1 VPGVVGIIAADLK
14 RERRVV
20 NIRHEEPS
28 SVATTSRSI
37 CGTGFGLSL
46 IALAAAL
53 ISAASGY
60 ASLIGP
66 AVVVLFAAL
75 AVAFMGHAAL
85 RGVAFTVWVLA
96 FVAASMFY
104 PAAFGKWFG
113 VDLKVLIV
121 PLIQIIMFGMGTT
134 LSVRDFTRVLA
145 MPWPVFIG
153 MVLQFSVMPLVGL
166 SIATVFGFEPE
177 IAAGVILIGSVPGG
191 VASNLMTYLARGDVA
206 LSVTMTACSTL
217 LSPVMTPLM
226 MKLLAGRLVPIDFW
240 EMMLSILDM
249 VIVPTVAGLIANRI
263 LYSRAAWLQRLGPV
277 ALIAVAGSLA
287 AAAVSMANERLLSS
301 VLSDSATGW
310 VLALRGGLLIGLLLI
325 AAVAAAKLV
334 VSILLRGPENWMDKA
349 LPVVSMAGICVIIA
363 IITSRS
369 REQLLTVGLAL
380 IAASILHNTTGYV
393 LGYWSAKLLGMSET
407 ACRTVAIEVG
417 LQNGGMASGLAINV
431 LKSPSA
437 ALAPAI
443 FGPWMNVSGSVLA
456 TWWHR
461 RPVRDAAG

>member
-1 VPGVVGIIAADLK
+1 MAA
-14 RERRVV
+14 
-20 NIRHEEPS
+20 
-28 SVATTSRSI
+28 TSRSI
-37 CGTGFGLSL
+37 CWTGFSVSL
-46 IALAAAL
+46 IAVVAALVSAAA
-53 ISAASGY
+53 GHP
-60 ASLIGP
+60 SLIGP
-66 AVVVLFAAL
+66 AVVLLFAAL

-85 RGVAFTVWVLA
+85 RGVAFTVWVVA

-145 MPWPVFIG
+145 MPWPVFAG
-153 MVLQFSVMPLVGL
+153 MVLQFSVMPVVGM
-166 SIATVFGFEPE
+166 SIAAAFGFEPE

-217 LSPVMTPLM
+217 LSPVMTPLI

-240 EMMLSILDM
+240 EMMLSILNM

-263 LYSRAAWLQRLGPV
+263 LYSRAAWLQRVGPV
-277 ALIAVAGSLA
+277 ALIAVASSLA
-287 AAAVSMANERLLSS
+287 AAGVSLVNER
-301 VLSDSATGW
+301 VLSGGLPEPVVDW
-310 VLALRGGLLIGLLLI
+310 VLALRGGALIGLLLL
-325 AAVAAAKLV
+325 AAVAAAKLA
-334 VSILLRGPENWMDKA
+334 VSIVLRGPDDWMDKA

-380 IAASILHNTTGYV
+380 IAAAVIHNTTGYLV
-393 LGYWSAKLLGMSET
+393 GYWSAKLLGMSET
-407 ACRTVAIEVG
+407 MCRTVALEVG

-431 LKSPSA
+431 LQSPAA

-456 TWWHR
+456 SWWHR
-461 RPVRDAAG
+461 RPVRDAAAEQPTCALPGR

>member
-1 VPGVVGIIAADLK
+1 M
-14 RERRVV
+14 
-20 NIRHEEPS
+20 
-28 SVATTSRSI
+28 ATTHRSI
-37 CGTGFGLSL
+37 CWTFFALSL
-46 IALAAAL
+46 ISLATAL
-53 ISAASGY
+53 ILGTAGY
-60 ASLIGP
+60 WSLIGP
-66 AVVVLFAAL
+66 ATVILFAAL

-96 FVAASMFY
+96 FVSASMFY
-104 PAAFGKWFG
+104 PSAFGKWYG
-113 VDLKVLIV
+113 VDLKILIV

-145 MPWPVFIG
+145 MPWPVFVG
-153 MVLQFSVMPLVGL
+153 MVLQFSVMPMVGL
-166 SIATVFGFEPE
+166 SIASLFGFEPE
-177 IAAGVILIGSVPGG
+177 IAAGVILVGSVPGG
-191 VASNLMTYLARGDVA
+191 VASNLMAYLSRGDVA

-226 MKLLAGRLVPIDFW
+226 MKVLAGRLVPIDFW

-249 VIVPTVAGLIANRI
+249 VIVPTLAGLVANKI

-277 ALIAVAGSLA
+277 AWIAVASSLA
-287 AAAVSMANERLLSS
+287 AAAVSALNERVVSA
-301 VLSDSATGW
+301 VLSESATSW
-310 VLALRGGLLIGLLLI
+310 VLALRGGALIGLLLL

-334 VSILLRGPENWMDKA
+334 VSILLRRSENWMDRA
-349 LPVVSMAGICVIIA
+349 LPVVSMAGICFIIA

-380 IAASILHNTTGYV
+380 IAAAVLQNTTGYV
-393 LGYWSAKLLGMSET
+393 LGYWGAKLLRLSET

-431 LKSPSA
+431 LQSPSA

-461 RPVRDAAG
+461 RPVQDKSGTQEIGS

>member
-1 VPGVVGIIAADLK
+1 MSP
-14 RERRVV
+14 
-20 NIRHEEPS
+20 
-28 SVATTSRSI
+28 TSRPI
-37 CGTGFGLSL
+37 CWTGFSLSL
-46 IALAAAL
+46 IALATAL

-60 ASLIGP
+60 ASLVGP
-66 AVVVLFAAL
+66 AVVVLFTAL
-75 AVAFMGHAAL
+75 AVALMGHAAL

-134 LSVRDFTRVLA
+134 LSVKDFTRVLA
-145 MPWPVFIG
+145 MPWPVFVG

-217 LSPVMTPLM
+217 LSPVMTPLL

-287 AAAVSMANERLLSS
+287 AAAVSVLNERVLSS
-301 VLSDSATGW
+301 VLTESATSW
-310 VLALRGGLLIGLLLI
+310 VLALRGGALIGLLLL

-334 VSILLRGPENWMDKA
+334 VSILFRGPQNWMDKA

-369 REQLLTVGLAL
+369 REELLSVGLAL
-380 IAASILHNTTGYV
+380 IAAAILHNTTGYV
-393 LGYWSAKLLGMSET
+393 LGYWGAKLLGLNET

-461 RPVRDAAG
+461 RPVRDLAA

>member
-1 VPGVVGIIAADLK
+1 M
-14 RERRVV
+14 
-20 NIRHEEPS
+20 
-28 SVATTSRSI
+28 ATTHGSI
-37 CGTGFGLSL
+37 CRAFFGLSL
-46 IALAAAL
+46 ISLATALG
-53 ISAASGY
+53 SAATGY
-60 ASLIGP
+60 WLLIGP
-66 AVVVLFAAL
+66 ATVILFSAL

-85 RGVAFTVWVLA
+85 RSVAFTVWVLA

-104 PAAFGKWFG
+104 PSVFGKWYG
-113 VDLKVLIV
+113 VDLKILIV

-145 MPWPVFIG
+145 MPWPVFVG
-153 MVLQFSVMPLVGL
+153 LVLQFSVMPMVGL
-166 SIATVFGFEPE
+166 CIATMFGFEPE

-191 VASNLMTYLARGDVA
+191 VASNLMAYLSRGDVA

-217 LSPVMTPLM
+217 LSPVMTPLL
-226 MKLLAGRLVPIDFW
+226 MKVLAGRLVPIDFC

-249 VIVPTVAGLIANRI
+249 VIVPVLAGLVANKI
-263 LYSRAAWLQRLGPV
+263 LYSHAAWLQRLGPV
-277 ALIAVAGSLA
+277 AWIAVAGSLA
-287 AAAVSMANERLLSS
+287 AAAVSALNER
-301 VLSDSATGW
+301 VLSAVLPASATSW
-310 VLALRGGLLIGLLLI
+310 ILALRGGALIGLLLL
-325 AAVAAAKLV
+325 AAVATAKLV
-334 VSILLRGPENWMDKA
+334 VSILLRRSENWMDRA
-349 LPVVSMAGICVIIA
+349 LPVVSMAGICLIIA

-380 IAASILHNTTGYV
+380 IAAAVLQNTTGYV
-393 LGYWSAKLLGMSET
+393 LGYWGAKLLRLNET

-431 LKSPSA
+431 LQSPSA

-461 RPVRDAAG
+461 RPVQDESGTQEIRS

>member
-1 VPGVVGIIAADLK
+1 MSP
-14 RERRVV
+14 
-20 NIRHEEPS
+20 
-28 SVATTSRSI
+28 TSRPI
-37 CGTGFGLSL
+37 CWTGFSLSL
-46 IALAAAL
+46 IALATAL
-53 ISAASGY
+53 ISAATGS
-60 ASLIGP
+60 ASLVGS
-66 AVVVLFAAL
+66 AVVVLFTAL
-75 AVAFMGHAAL
+75 AVALMGHAAL

-134 LSVRDFTRVLA
+134 LSVKDFTRVLA
-145 MPWPVFIG
+145 MPWPVFVG

-217 LSPVMTPLM
+217 LSPVMTPLL
-226 MKLLAGRLVPIDFW
+226 MKLLAGRLIAIDFW
-240 EMMLSILDM
+240 EMMLSILNM
-249 VIVPTVAGLIANRI
+249 VIVPTIAGLIANRI

-287 AAAVSMANERLLSS
+287 AAAVSMLNERVLSS
-301 VLSDSATGW
+301 VLTESATSC
-310 VLALRGGLLIGLLLI
+310 VLALRGGALIGLLLI
-325 AAVAAAKLV
+325 AAVAAAKFM
-334 VSILLRGPENWMDKA
+334 VSIVLRGPQNWMDKA

-369 REQLLTVGLAL
+369 REQLLSVGLAL
-380 IAASILHNTTGYV
+380 IAASIVHNTTGYV
-393 LGYWSAKLLGMSET
+393 VGYWSAKLLGLSET

-461 RPVRDAAG
+461 RPVGDAGA